1 MRSAQLTL
9 AQRSQSGFTLID
21 ILIVILIIGIFA
33 SIALPIYNKYA
44 ARTEVTEALILIGPI
59 KQALTLY
66 HQENSEFPSQ
76 GPVNDRHDALGIP
89 RRDDFGADYT
99 RRIQVQR
106 NTGRIRV
113 IMDNDAHPLIAGK
126 RFEIRPTEDLGLITS
141 WACVPVGNQAR
152 RIDEEF
158 IKSCMQ

>member
-9 AQRSQSGFTLID
+9 EQRRQRGFTLID

-33 SIALPIYNKYA
+33 SIALPLYNKYA

-59 KQALTLY
+59 KQALMLY
-66 HQENSEFPSQ
+66 YQENGGFPSQ

-89 RRDDFGADYT
+89 RRDDFGADYV

-113 IMDNDAHPLIAGK
+113 FMDNAAHPLIAGK
-126 RFEIRPTEDLGLITS
+126 RFEMRPTENLGVITS

-152 RIDEEF
+152 RIDGEF
-158 IKSCMQ
+158 IKSCM